1 MLVELTVAF
10 PWVVGEGA
18 VVVLFDIG
26 VLLVPFD
33 GTAVLLLVGIALLVG
48 FEVDTFVGFEVDTVV
63 GFEVDTVVSLVVGGA
78 FVVLVLLVLLLEDV
92 PVTVSGRGFN
102 ITHGELTSN

>member
-1 MLVELTVAF
+1 M
-10 PWVVGEGA
+10 
-18 VVVLFDIG
+18 VVLFETVVLLVPFDDGVLLVPIDDG

-33 GTAVLLLVGIALLVG
+33 GTAVLLVVGIALLVG
-48 FEVDTFVGFEVDTVV
+48 FEVDTFVVLAVGDTVV
-63 GFEVDTVVSLVVGGA
+63 VLA
-78 FVVLVLLVLLLEDV
+78 VLVPLLVGL

>member
-1 MLVELTVAF
+1 
-10 PWVVGEGA
+10 
-18 VVVLFDIG
+18 VVVPLDIGVVLVPFDDGVVLVPFDDGVVLVPFDDG

-33 GTAVLLLVGIALLVG
+33 GTAVLLVVGTALLVG
-48 FEVDTFVGFEVDTVV
+48 FKVDAVVVLPLLIGGTV
-63 GFEVDTVVSLVVGGA
+63 
-78 FVVLVLLVLLLEDV
+78 VVLVL